1 MRRLR
6 FAAWHMI
13 GSCCNSVPV
22 LDQDIDL
29 GHAWYRFLVVTMSL
43 AVLVSRVLLLL
54 LLVRGNYGVQVIA
67 GILCNRKHLLSI
79 KNHVVNAT
87 TWKSILAAAKAVVA
101 KNGLPITSMAH
112 AEGLNAGFSGAHPL
126 QALSA
131 SAQARKYFEAA
142 ADALSE
148 IVRKLLVKGYVLASG
163 DVLKV
168 WKAVKGKV
176 VMAKRNKK
184 LMKAGKYTAMS
195 IARSLAHMVNSVFDR
210 RVSTYDASLHEA
222 MASGQSS
229 QGAHGVDSDGDVL
242 GSFVFRL
249 FHVVGHD
256 AFMQLLKKI
265 APKVLGVRC
274 LSMRPQTT
282 STVTWQTL
290 LVHLCEVRQC
300 LKKWGLRQMQALMK
314 RLRAAEDHELQKVR
328 VAHANLFASGYAGGS
343 KRHAVW
349 MVEQAASAVGFQLT
363 PLVRSGLV

>member
-1 MRRLR
+1 M
-6 FAAWHMI
+6 
-13 GSCCNSVPV
+13 PV

-87 TWKSILAAAKAVVA
+87 TWQSILAAAKAVVA

-148 IVRKLLVKGYVLASG
+148 IVRKLLVKGHVLASG

-184 LMKAGKYTAMS
+184 LMKAVC
-195 IARSLAHMVNSVFDR
+195 ARVCAHMYMYMYVYMHTYTIMYVR
-210 RVSTYDASLHEA
+210 EYLCTCICAYAVMSTYKNICVCIHI
-222 MASGQSS
+222 
-229 QGAHGVDSDGDVL
+229 HIYICVYT
-242 GSFVFRL
+242 
-249 FHVVGHD
+249 HVYLYLYISIYIDMYIYIYIYVKYIYD
-256 AFMQLLKKI
+256 INVYIL
-265 APKVLGVRC
+265 
-274 LSMRPQTT
+274 
-282 STVTWQTL
+282 
-290 LVHLCEVRQC
+290 
-300 LKKWGLRQMQALMK
+300 
-314 RLRAAEDHELQKVR
+314 
-328 VAHANLFASGYAGGS
+328 Y
-343 KRHAVW
+343 
-349 MVEQAASAVGFQLT
+349 
-363 PLVRSGLV
+363 

>member
-1 MRRLR
+1 MRGLR

-148 IVRKLLVKGYVLASG
+148 IVRKLLVKGHVLASG

-256 AFMQLLKKI
+256 AFMQLLKNCAQSVWSQVSQHATTDHI
-265 APKVLGVRC
+265 YSNMANFAGTLMRGSPMSQEMGAQADAGAHEAAPR
-274 LSMRPQTT
+274 R
-282 STVTWQTL
+282 
-290 LVHLCEVRQC
+290 R
-300 LKKWGLRQMQALMK
+300 
-314 RLRAAEDHELQKVR
+314 
-328 VAHANLFASGYAGGS
+328 GS
-343 KRHAVW
+343 
-349 MVEQAASAVGFQLT
+349 
-363 PLVRSGLV
+363 